1 MQGDDPP
8 SGWKGL
14 NNELENDLP
23 DLNLYSAFISFDSLL
38 CLLISLL
45 SCLPSPLS
53 LSLFVSL
60 FLSPLFSFFRMLH
73 SEQPTNKSW
82 NLSKTSRPG
91 FQETMVDEI

>member
-23 DLNLYSAFISFDSLL
+23 DLNLCSAFISFDSLL

-53 LSLFVSL
+53 L
-60 FLSPLFSFFRMLH
+60 FLSPLFSYFSDASLKATYQQ
-73 SEQPTNKSW
+73 ELVLKQNKS
-82 NLSKTSRPG
+82 TRISRNYG
-91 FQETMVDEI
+91 

>member
-23 DLNLYSAFISFDSLL
+23 DLNLCSAFISFDSLL

-53 LSLFVSL
+53 LSLSL
-60 FLSPLFSFFRMLH
+60 SAVFLFFGCFTQSNL
-73 SEQPTNKSW
+73 PTRVG
-82 NLSKTSRPG
+82 T
-91 FQETMVDEI
+91 